1 MAQEMND
8 LGQLISDSR
17 GQGQEIRLEIS
28 RCCDAPARAAYI
40 LGGRSWPHLAARKAD
55 ESPKGRW
62 PDHPARER
70 RETLPQTRL
79 RSPSDEIVRGGA

>member
-55 ESPKGRW
+55 KSPKGRW